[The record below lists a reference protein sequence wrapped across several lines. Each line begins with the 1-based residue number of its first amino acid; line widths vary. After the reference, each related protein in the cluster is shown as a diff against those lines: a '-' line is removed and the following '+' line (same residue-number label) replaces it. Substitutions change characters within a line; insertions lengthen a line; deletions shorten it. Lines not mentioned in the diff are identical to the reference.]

1 MSEPDRATAAIL
13 AAQIDRD
20 ARGADRRKPC
30 EHFNFVATTQVF
42 RLSDVAGGPI
52 TGFTMDVTV
61 KCGDC
66 GLPFRFKGLPFGS
79 HPHEPRLSA
88 DSETLRAPIE
98 PAYTTEILGRPVVSG
113 SA

>member
-1 MSEPDRATAAIL
+1 MSARA
-13 AAQIDRD
+13 
-20 ARGADRRKPC
+20 KPC
-30 EHFNFVATTQVF
+30 EHMNFAAQANVF
-42 RLSDVAGGPI
+42 RLSDTEGGPI
-52 TGFTMDVTV
+52 TGYKLDVTV
-61 KCGDC
+61 KCADC